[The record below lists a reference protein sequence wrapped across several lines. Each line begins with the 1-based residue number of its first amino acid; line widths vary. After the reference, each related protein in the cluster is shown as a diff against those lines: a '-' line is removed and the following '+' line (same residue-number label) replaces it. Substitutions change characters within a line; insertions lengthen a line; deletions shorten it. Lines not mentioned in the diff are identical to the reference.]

1 MDNRFNILQ
10 SIYDSIERMDTSDW
24 LINGEPV
31 KKVSDYDAN
40 GIFKNLISP
49 NAKTANNLN
58 TQIVIV
64 LQDWANQANA
74 DKFFS
79 NPEGSVLKYGYDPFI
94 NTNKNLR
101 NLLVEFF
108 SEELLLS
115 SADKDDES
123 LAGVFNKI
131 YITNIF
137 QFLKPGGMSSV
148 VPQKFVKKCAEFTKQ
163 EIKLINPKL
172 VICLGS
178 KSFFGLTRSK
188 RKYVYIDGILYFHQ
202 YHPAA
207 RVSKQ
212 QMLESWSQMKALINS
227 VTGS

>member
-1 MDNRFNILQ
+1 MDNKSDMLR
-10 SIYDSIERMDTSDW
+10 SIYDSIERIDTSDW

-31 KKVSDYDAN
+31 KKISDYDVN

-58 TQIVIV
+58 TQVVIV

-74 DKFFS
+74 DKYFS

-94 NTNKNLR
+94 QTNKNLR
-101 NLLVEFF
+101 NLLVDFF
-108 SEELLLS
+108 SEELMLS
-115 SADKDDES
+115 SANKEDAS
-123 LAGVFNKI
+123 LAGVFDKI
-131 YITNIF
+131 YVTNIF

-163 EIKLINPKL
+163 EIKIIKPKV

-188 RKYVYIDGILYFHQ
+188 RKHVYIDETLYFHQ

-207 RVSKQ
+207 RGSKQ
-212 QMLESWSQMKALINS
+212 KMLASGSQMKALINS
-227 VTGS
+227 I